1 MRNKAVIIWIFMFT
15 FGAMGLVAQ
24 YTADTIGYTIKNF
37 DGVPLK
43 SNILS
48 VIDLN
53 AINQRTVNIVE
64 ANFTGNTTITGNYNR
79 IEVPEVAGAFV
90 AWEMIQ
96 LITGTY
102 IFQLLILFG
111 VPTIMVAPM
120 AIVYVLLLAIFIWT
134 SIRGI

>member
-1 MRNKAVIIWIFMFT
+1 MFF

-37 DGVPLK
+37 DGVPLE
-43 SNILS
+43 SNILTI
-48 VIDLN
+48 IDVN
-53 AINQRTVNIVE
+53 EINTRTANIVE
-64 ANFTGNTTITGNYNR
+64 GNFTGNTTITGNYNR

-111 VPTIMVAPM
+111 VPTIMVVPM
-120 AIVYVLLLAIFIWT
+120 VIVYVLLLAIFIWT

>member
-1 MRNKAVIIWIFMFT
+1 MRNKAVIIWIFMFM

-37 DGVPLK
+37 DGVPLE

-48 VIDLN
+48 IIDIGE
-53 AINQRTVNIVE
+53 INLRTTNIVE
-64 ANFTGNTTITGNYNR
+64 GNFTANTTNYNR
-79 IEVPEVAGAFV
+79 VEDPQVSGAFV

-102 IFQLLILFG
+102 IFQLLVLFG
-111 VPTIMVAPM
+111 VPVIMVVPM
-120 AIVYVLLLAIFIWT
+120 VIVYVLLLAIFIWT